1 MSDEN
6 NTLEQGGGEVLPA
19 SQPTQPKNDAEAA
32 QLEQATTQEADKAK
46 EAEAKKAE
54 EEAAKK
60 KNRTSQYIDRLKGD
74 ADATR
79 RENAELRK
87 RLDAIESRFPKQEAK
102 PPTMESAGFDPEEL
116 ARQTARYEV
125 EQARKQWEEQQKSDA
140 AAQSEQEK
148 VQAYQARANAFAQN
162 NPDFEEVVLSMPQQL
177 LSPELQRA
185 IMLHEKGPEIAYKLA
200 QNEDELFQLAGYRP
214 EMIEWAVSRYAS
226 RLDAAPPTEEA
237 ASAAPAFAPPPTN
250 KPISQA
256 PAPAPRVSGR
266 APAETP
272 PEKLTDDQWFAKR
285 QELRRKR

>member
-6 NTLEQGGGEVLPA
+6 NALEQGGGEAVA
-19 SQPTQPKNDAEAA
+19 AIQPKNDAEAA
-32 QLEQATTQEADKAK
+32 QQAQAATQEADKAK

-54 EEAAKK
+54 EEAAKR

-102 PPTMESAGFDPEEL
+102 PPTMETAGFDPEEL

-125 EQARKQWEEQQKSDA
+125 QQARQQWEEQQKSESA
-140 AAQSEQEK
+140 ARSEQEK
-148 VQAYQARANAFAQN
+148 EQAYANRAQAFASQ
-162 NPDFEEVVLSMPQQL
+162 NPDFEEVVGSIPQQFL
-177 LSPELQRA
+177 IPELQKA
-185 IMLHEKGPEIAYKLA
+185 VMVHERGPEIAYRLA
-200 QNEDELFQLAGYRP
+200 QNEDELFQLATTRP
-214 EMIEWAVSRYAS
+214 ELIDWAVARFAS
-226 RLDAAPPTEEA
+226 RLDAAPPQQEA
-237 ASAAPAFAPPPTN
+237 DTTSPAFAPTPTN

-266 APAETP
+266 APTETP
-272 PEKLTDDQWFAKR
+272 SEKLTDDEWFARR
-285 QELRRKR
+285 QEKRRKR